1 MHNNKEIDAVAEFLE
16 GNARREALRKK
27 AIASEA
33 IARLSEAADMRL
45 ATNTHCDKILFFAKH
60 SRILYFLNVSN
71 SDIKCKQTAEY

>member
-16 GNARREALRKK
+16 GNARRALRKK

-45 ATNTHCDKILFFAKH
+45 ATNTHCDKILFLTTLQIFVIFDVK
-60 SRILYFLNVSN
+60 R
-71 SDIKCKQTAEY
+71 

>member
-16 GNARREALRKK
+16 GNARRVALRKK

-45 ATNTHCDKILFFAKH
+45 ATNAHCDKILFLTTLQIFVIFDVKH
-60 SRILYFLNVSN
+60 
-71 SDIKCKQTAEY
+71 

>member
-16 GNARREALRKK
+16 GNARRVALRKK

-45 ATNTHCDKILFFAKH
+45 ATNTHCDKILFLTTLQIFVIFDVKH
-60 SRILYFLNVSN
+60 
-71 SDIKCKQTAEY
+71 

>member
-45 ATNTHCDKILFFAKH
+45 ATTHCDI
-60 SRILYFLNVSN
+60 IQFLTKNSN
-71 SDIKCKQTAEY
+71 

>member
-45 ATNTHCDKILFFAKH
+45 ATNTHCDKILFLTTLQNFVIFDVKH
-60 SRILYFLNVSN
+60 
-71 SDIKCKQTAEY
+71 